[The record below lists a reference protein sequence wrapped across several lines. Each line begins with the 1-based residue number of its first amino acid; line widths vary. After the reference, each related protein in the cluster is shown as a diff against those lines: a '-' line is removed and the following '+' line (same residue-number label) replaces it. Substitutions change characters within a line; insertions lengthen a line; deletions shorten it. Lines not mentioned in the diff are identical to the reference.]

1 MEILLLTQRHRQRST
16 SMSNKL
22 CYYICTV
29 TKAVP
34 DSINFFEDVE
44 EYGYGLP
51 WKDVLKEVKQHYLDG
66 ADAVEL
72 EMITKEEFN
81 DRLPKPY

>member
-1 MEILLLTQRHRQRST
+1 
-16 SMSNKL
+16 MSNKL
-22 CYYICTV
+22 SYYICLV
-29 TKAVP
+29 TK
-34 DSINFFEDVE
+34 DGKTE

-51 WKDVLKEVKQHYLDG
+51 YTEIIEAVEQHHRDG

-72 EMITKEEFN
+72 EMITEDKFN

>member
-1 MEILLLTQRHRQRST
+1 MSLKNQKHKRPST

-34 DSINFFEDVE
+34 NSINFFEDEE

-51 WKDVLKEVKQHYLDG
+51 
-66 ADAVEL
+66 L
-72 EMITKEEFN
+72 EGRAGGSGTTLQGWCGRSGTGDDNRGSI
-81 DRLPKPY
+81 

>member
-1 MEILLLTQRHRQRST
+1 MRAILLQIPRRKRPLTN
-16 SMSNKL
+16 MSNRL
-22 CYYICTV
+22 CYYICRV
-29 TKAVP
+29 TH
-34 DSINFFEDVE
+34 SSSFEE

-51 WKDVLKEVKQHYLDG
+51 WKDVLKEVKQHYENG

-72 EMITKEEFN
+72 EMITEEEFN

>member
-1 MEILLLTQRHRQRST
+1 MEILLPTQRHRRPLT

-34 DSINFFEDVE
+34 DSINFFEEEE

-51 WKDVLKEVKQHYLDG
+51 WKDVLAEVEQHYKDG
-66 ADAVEL
+66 ALAVEL
-72 EMITKEEFN
+72 EMITKEQFN

>member
-1 MEILLLTQRHRQRST
+1 
-16 SMSNKL
+16 MSSKL
-22 CYYICTV
+22 SYYICLV
-29 TKAVP
+29 TK
-34 DSINFFEDVE
+34 NGKTE

-51 WKDVLKEVKQHYLDG
+51 YKDIMEAVEQHYRDG

-72 EMITKEEFN
+72 EMITEEQFN

>member
-1 MEILLLTQRHRQRST
+1 
-16 SMSNKL
+16 MSNKL

-34 DSINFFEDVE
+34 DSINFFEEEE

-51 WKDVLKEVKQHYLDG
+51 WKDILAEVKQHYKDG
-66 ADAVEL
+66 ALAVLQKSSNTTRMEHL
-72 EMITKEEFN
+72 QWN
-81 DRLPKPY
+81 

>member
-1 MEILLLTQRHRQRST
+1 
-16 SMSNKL
+16 MSNKL
-22 CYYICTV
+22 CYYRCIV
-29 TKAVP
+29 TKCVP
-34 DSINFFEDVE
+34 DSINFFEDEE

-51 WKDVLKEVKQHYLDG
+51 WKDVLKEVKKHYKDG

>member
-1 MEILLLTQRHRQRST
+1 
-16 SMSNKL
+16 MSNKL

-34 DSINFFEDVE
+34 DSINFFEEEE

-51 WKDVLKEVKQHYLDG
+51 YKDIIDAVWEHYDNG

-72 EMITKEEFN
+72 EMITEEQFN
-81 DRLPKPY
+81 DRLPKSY

>member
-1 MEILLLTQRHRQRST
+1 
-16 SMSNKL
+16 MSDKL
-22 CYYICTV
+22 CYYICRV
-29 TKAVP
+29 TKCVP
-34 DSINFFEDVE
+34 DSINFFEE

-51 WKDVLKEVKQHYLDG
+51 WKDILAEVERHYKDG

-72 EMITKEEFN
+72 EMITKEEFD

>member
-1 MEILLLTQRHRQRST
+1 
-16 SMSNKL
+16 MSSKL
-22 CYYICTV
+22 SYYICLV
-29 TKAVP
+29 TENGKT
-34 DSINFFEDVE
+34 E

-51 WKDVLKEVKQHYLDG
+51 YKDIMEAVEQHYRDG

-72 EMITKEEFN
+72 EMITKEEFD

>member
-1 MEILLLTQRHRQRST
+1 
-16 SMSNKL
+16 
-22 CYYICTV
+22 V

-34 DSINFFEDVE
+34 NSINFFEEEE

-51 WKDVLKEVKQHYLDG
+51 WKDVLAEVEKHYQDG
-66 ADAVEL
+66 ALAVEL
-72 EMITKEEFN
+72 EMITKEQFN

>member
-1 MEILLLTQRHRQRST
+1 M
-16 SMSNKL
+16 
-22 CYYICTV
+22 
-29 TKAVP
+29 TKAG
-34 DSINFFEDVE
+34 NTE

-51 WKDVLKEVKQHYLDG
+51 WKDVQQEVEKHYKGG

-72 EMITKEEFN
+72 EMITEEEFN

>member
-1 MEILLLTQRHRQRST
+1 
-16 SMSNKL
+16 MSDKL
-22 CYYICTV
+22 CYYICRV
-29 TKAVP
+29 TQGNKT
-34 DSINFFEDVE
+34 E

-51 WKDVLKEVKQHYLDG
+51 WKDVNEAVENHYKEG

-72 EMITKEEFN
+72 EMITKEEFD